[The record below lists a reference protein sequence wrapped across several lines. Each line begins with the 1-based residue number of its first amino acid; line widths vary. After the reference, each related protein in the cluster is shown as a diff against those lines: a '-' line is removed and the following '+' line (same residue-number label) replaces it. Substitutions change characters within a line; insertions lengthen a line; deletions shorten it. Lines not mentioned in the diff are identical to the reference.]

1 MAMREPSGLE
11 LAEDIRQLTRA
22 IEALTKRF
30 DDLGQTYLPREV
42 YEAHHQAL
50 ADKVARIDSRT
61 TWIGRAAITGLAFP
75 VLVAIIVA
83 VIFTLGAQT

>member
-30 DDLGQTYLPREV
+30 DDLGQTYLPREL
-42 YEAHHQAL
+42 YEAHHTTLANEVTRQARQL
-50 ADKVARIDSRT
+50 
-61 TWIGRAAITGLAFP
+61 TWIGRAAVTGLLFP
-75 VLVAIIVA
+75 VVVAVIVA
-83 VIFTLGAQT
+83 VIFAVGAQP

>member
-22 IEALTKRF
+22 IEALTRRF
-30 DDLGQTYLPREV
+30 DELGQTYLPREV

-50 ADKVARIDSRT
+50 ADEVARQARQL
-61 TWIGRAAITGLAFP
+61 TWIGRAAVSGLLFP
-75 VLVAIIVA
+75 ILTAVIIA
-83 VIFTLGAQT
+83 VIFALGARP